1 MKRLFYI
8 VLLLSGQAIFA
19 QSGFEKGNELYRKEK
34 YAEAAQMYENVLKT
48 KKHSAELY
56 FNLGNS
62 YYKLNKVAPAVYN
75 YEKALLLDPGDKEIE
90 NNLRFA
96 HKMMVDEVKE
106 VPKVGFRK
114 MIADF
119 TSTFSYDTWAWI
131 AVSFAIGF
139 LLFFCGYYFS
149 ATTLLKRIFFLGM
162 FVIAFG
168 IIISILSAIFE
179 KDRMASERPAIIFAA
194 IVSVKSEPKASATDA
209 IVLHEGT
216 KVNVLETLDNWV
228 KVELPDGSD
237 GWLENSAIK
246 EVK

>member
-1 MKRLFYI
+1 MMKRLLCI
-8 VLLLSGQAIFA
+8 VLLSAQALSA
-19 QSGFEKGNELYRKEK
+19 QNGFEKGNELYRKEK
-34 YAEAAQMYENVLKT
+34 YAEAAEMYENVLKT
-48 KKHSAELY
+48 RKHSAELY
-56 FNLGNS
+56 FNLGNA

-75 YEKALLLDPGDKEIE
+75 YEKALLLSPGDKEIE
-90 NNLRFA
+90 NNLKFA
-96 HKMMVDEVKE
+96 HKMMVDEVRE

-119 TSTFSYDTWAWI
+119 TSAFNYDTWAWI
-131 AVSFAIGF
+131 AVSLAIGF

-149 ATTLLKRIFFLGM
+149 ATTLLKRIFFIGM

-168 IIISILSAIFE
+168 IVVGILSAIFE

-194 IVSVKSEPKASATDA
+194 IVSIKSEPKTSAADA

-216 KVNVLETLDNWV
+216 KVNVLETLDNWAR
-228 KVELPDGSD
+228 VELPDGSD
-237 GWLENSAIK
+237 GWIESSAIK